1 MDRAGPARLKTVES
15 PLQKY
20 PEACVWQPTS
30 NLLVLFKFFVGYS
43 FLVRIVRLREE
54 KEALAR
60 GAAAAAGRGDVRDPA
75 GGARAGGRRAGRRGR
90 ADGAVDVAA
99 AEAVPSRRDGRAL
112 TLAPATEHTA

>member
-43 FLVRIVRLREE
+43 FLVSRPD
-54 KEALAR
+54 AR
-60 GAAAAAGRGDVRDPA
+60 AYDHRSSPVAIPLEFLPSKGPCRDPQE
-75 GGARAGGRRAGRRGR
+75 RPPT
-90 ADGAVDVAA
+90 AA
-99 AEAVPSRRDGRAL
+99 IA
-112 TLAPATEHTA
+112 TQQPAA

>member
-43 FLVRIVRLREE
+43 FLV
-54 KEALAR
+54 
-60 GAAAAAGRGDVRDPA
+60 
-75 GGARAGGRRAGRRGR
+75 
-90 ADGAVDVAA
+90 
-99 AEAVPSRRDGRAL
+99 SRPILKFTHFIIKFSGEPFL
-112 TLAPATEHTA
+112 HSFQLFFVSLLELSF